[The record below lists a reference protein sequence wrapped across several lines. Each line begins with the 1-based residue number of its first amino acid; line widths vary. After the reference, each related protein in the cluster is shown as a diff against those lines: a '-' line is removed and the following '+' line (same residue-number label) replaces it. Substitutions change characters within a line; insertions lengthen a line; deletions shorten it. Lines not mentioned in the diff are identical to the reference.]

1 MATPACRFSGKIR
14 AAMANSAIVG
24 GLISHSPL
32 DAPARLCPLAAWR
45 AIQVQG
51 PETFIFL
58 PEGQRLQLQAEC
70 AHFGSSVNCAKA
82 VDNGPDAHQRVC
94 IATSAVFGSLGSSA
108 SARARNVS
116 GRCVISTSVS
126 VPFRVLGAR
135 GCESSWMN
143 LIANMSKRPHRVR
156 RD

>member
-32 DAPARLCPLAAWR
+32 DAPDRLCLLAAWR

-70 AHFGSSVNCAKA
+70 AHFGSSVNCAKS
-82 VDNGPDAHQRVC
+82 VGNRPEGHPRVGH
-94 IATSAVFGSLGSSA
+94 AT
-108 SARARNVS
+108 
-116 GRCVISTSVS
+116 
-126 VPFRVLGAR
+126 P
-135 GCESSWMN
+135 
-143 LIANMSKRPHRVR
+143 P
-156 RD
+156 